1 MLEPVEA
8 PRVGLDRPT
17 RLIPT
22 TSRHQ
27 TTIRLAQL
35 ALDVVPGPAS
45 GCSRHDPTRFPA
57 HAGRVPGPLRVRGGL
72 PALPGGVPLAG
83 RLPLPAMR
91 RAGRLRAGRTG
102 APAVPGVPAPDLGD
116 GGHGP
121 APDARPPPA
130 LVRGGVPGHHPHAGG
145 LGGPAPAP
153 APPRPGRDRPGDAA
167 PAPARDAPP

>member
-1 MLEPVEA
+1 MP
-8 PRVGLDRPT
+8 
-17 RLIPT
+17 
-22 TSRHQ
+22 
-27 TTIRLAQL
+27 IRLAQR
-35 ALDVVPGPAS
+35 ALDVVPGSAS

-57 HAGRVPGPLRVRGGL
+57 HAGRVPGPLRVGGGL
-72 PALPGGVPLAG
+72 PALPGGVPVAG

-130 LVRGGVPGHHPHAGG
+130 LVRGGLPGHHPHAGL
-145 LGGPAPAP
+145 LGRPAPAP
-153 APPRPGRDRPGDAA
+153 ARPRPVETTWTMLHKLRRAMVRPERDRLSGVVEVDGAYVG
-167 PAPARDAPP
+167 